1 MKHWKQDPQFV
12 EFWTLYPRRDTTPR
26 IDGAKKTYEK
36 VLRIIGDGEAT
47 WDEILDGV
55 RSYALCDRVTGKE
68 DKKFIKMPITWVN
81 NACWEDEYEPPAK
94 HWAERPVETW
104 SENEWCDA
112 LGDVNN
118 GYRQN
123 EAKNNW
129 NVARYGPKPPHSES
143 KLPAVIQDEYR
154 KWWPD
159 LRVVEM

>member
-36 VLRIIGDGEAT
+36 VLRVIRDGEAT
-47 WDEILDGV
+47 WEEILEGV

-81 NACWEDEYEPPAK
+81 NACWEDEYEPA
-94 HWAERPVETW
+94 PVSFEQKTPSAYTEEDW
-104 SENEWCDA
+104 RQR
-112 LGDVNN
+112 LGDVNHPF
-118 GYRQN
+118 RIQN
-123 EAKNNW
+123 FSAEKW
-129 NVARYGPKPPHSES
+129 SDYLGPRPPHPDSIV
-143 KLPAVIQDEYR
+143 PPVIQDEYR